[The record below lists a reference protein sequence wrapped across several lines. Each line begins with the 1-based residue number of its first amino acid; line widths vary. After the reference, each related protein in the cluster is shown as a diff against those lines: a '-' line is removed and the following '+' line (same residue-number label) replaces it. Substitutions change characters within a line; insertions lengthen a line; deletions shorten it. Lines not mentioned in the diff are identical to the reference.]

1 MSSERVSVLTGR
13 QNGTRDPIGSTASEP
28 WPQHAHT
35 LPVFL
40 TPSRSRSHF
49 TSSMASK
56 ARPSKIPRRSEP
68 VIQPISPMAVPTSTS
83 AARNSRSTVPRNPES
98 AAQRS
103 SSSIKILKPKPIVVS
118 GISKIPRR
126 TDHAA
131 PFQTRESTSKMAA
144 DARLSKIPRRT
155 NHTVQPTSFNF
166 NSNAATETQS
176 STVVPGR
183 VHAAQTNPLSS
194 GSDSKTH
201 QPTISNHNSN
211 VNHVYGSVHSLINNN
226 PITIIYGPV
235 PNESVRSA
243 STI

>member
-126 TDHAA
+126 T
-131 PFQTRESTSKMAA
+131 
-144 DARLSKIPRRT
+144 